1 MFTGIIQ
8 DVGRLARVES
18 KPDGADWRV
27 ATHLDIGAWQ
37 LGDSVAVDGCCLTV
51 TAFPAPGEFAATLS
65 METLAKTS
73 FSGAEPGRRLN
84 LEPALHL
91 GDALGGH
98 WVTGHVDDVAVVAAV
113 TPAGEHV
120 RMAIEVP
127 AELAGYI
134 VVKGS
139 VTING
144 VSLTV
149 NAVDK
154 RRFSV
159 NLIPHTLTHTN
170 LGDLAAGDHV
180 NLETDILGRYVE
192 RLLEIKGWQAKEENA

>member
-8 DVGRLARVES
+8 DVGRLEAVLAR
-18 KPDGADWRV
+18 PDGADWRV
-27 ATHLDIGAWQ
+27 STHLSMDGWQ

-51 TAFPAPGEFAATLS
+51 TDFPEPGVFAATLS
-65 METLAKTS
+65 AETMAKTR
-73 FSGAEPGRRLN
+73 FAAAEPGWRLN
-84 LEPALHL
+84 LEPALRL

-98 WVTGHVDDVAVVAAV
+98 WVTGHVDDVATVAAV

-120 RMAIEVP
+120 RMDFDVP
-127 AELAGYI
+127 AHLAGF
-134 VVKGS
+134 VVSKGS
-139 VTING
+139 VTVNG

-159 NLIPHTLTHTN
+159 NLIPHTLQHTN
-170 LGDLAAGDHV
+170 LGGLEGGDTV

-192 RLLEIKGWQAKEENA
+192 RLLEVKQLQAKEDE